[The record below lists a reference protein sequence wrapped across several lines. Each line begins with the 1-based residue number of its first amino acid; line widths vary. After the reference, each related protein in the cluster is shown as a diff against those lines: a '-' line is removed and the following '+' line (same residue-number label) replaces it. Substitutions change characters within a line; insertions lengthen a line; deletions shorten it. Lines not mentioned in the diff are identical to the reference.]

1 MENNKEN
8 ILLFA
13 CLNDSFK
20 KKLIE
25 LSEQEKM
32 KVVQIDD
39 KVVQDYINA
48 QGDGKINESER
59 LTAFLKDSRNR
70 QMAFAHAKEIYRILT
85 GTENIENAKDVVFTL
100 KHLVQS
106 TSLSWRKAEDMLNT
120 LEAFGYV
127 SRVTH
132 RSDFRINFDTADIRE
147 HIKVQ
152 LSQSLQALNFD
163 IERYKGILSEC
174 SDEDKEKELDV
185 IRQDINKNIAL

>member
-127 SRVTH
+127 SRVTN
-132 RSDFRINFDTADIRE
+132 RSDFRINFDIADIRE